1 MTKNEYVGAIKRLL
15 GWMAEVH
22 DAYAQ
27 GLAED
32 ESGRKPLL
40 SVAVFPEDEDLKAR
54 ASATMILADGE
65 FMRVHVGY
73 EEDEKTETEQTV

>member
-1 MTKNEYVGAIKRLL
+1 MTKNEYVGAIRRLL

-22 DAYAQ
+22 DAYSK

-65 FMRVHVGY
+65 HVRIAVGY
-73 EEDEKTETEQTV
+73 EDDEKTETEQTV